1 MRCSHFSEAEEAVG
15 YDSLNSYAIVRP
27 SNLGTVIYMLKFFKK
42 MGVIYKQ
49 FNSFVTKFSYL
60 NLPSHTNQYKE
71 NKWNISDYN
80 SVKIESSFNLIWEL
94 ELAVTALTDQK
105 SIWVKGFISTVD
117 EIITFN
123 NTGVQEPALPSREE
137 LHISKFVSKL
147 QRD

>member
-60 NLPSHTNQYKE
+60 NLS
-71 NKWNISDYN
+71 
-80 SVKIESSFNLIWEL
+80 
-94 ELAVTALTDQK
+94 
-105 SIWVKGFISTVD
+105 
-117 EIITFN
+117 
-123 NTGVQEPALPSREE
+123 
-137 LHISKFVSKL
+137 
-147 QRD
+147 

>member
-1 MRCSHFSEAEEAVG
+1 M
-15 YDSLNSYAIVRP
+15 
-27 SNLGTVIYMLKFFKK
+27 
-42 MGVIYKQ
+42 
-49 FNSFVTKFSYL
+49 
-60 NLPSHTNQYKE
+60 
-71 NKWNISDYN
+71 
-80 SVKIESSFNLIWEL
+80 
-94 ELAVTALTDQK
+94 TALTDQK